1 MSTKQLK
8 IKDLQTP
15 CLLLDINTLKNNIN
29 SLSMRIQSLGS
40 KLRPHVKTHKSA
52 DVMQQVLEGGNV
64 QGITVSTL
72 KEADY
77 FFEQG
82 ERDILYAV
90 SISPE
95 KLPHIQH
102 LMSAGCDI
110 KIILDCVEA
119 VHVVNAFGEEQGIT
133 FKVLIELDTDGHRS
147 GVLPESKELIEIAKE
162 LNRGKGSQMLGV
174 MTHAGESY
182 TCNTPEAL
190 LAIARQE
197 RDRTL
202 LAANRIK
209 QAKLPCPIVSVGS
222 TPTAF
227 SIDDLTGITEVRAGV
242 YTFFDLVMKGV
253 GVCTQQDI
261 ALSVLSSVI
270 GFQKS
275 KGWIITNGG
284 WMALSRDR
292 GTSNQDTDYGYGLV
306 SEIDRHAVE
315 NFIVSSAN
323 QEHGIVSSTTADNQ
337 SSPLNITLGSQVRVL
352 PNHACST
359 ASQYS
364 KYYVVD
370 GDKVIAQWERINGW

>member
-1 MSTKQLK
+1 MSAKQLK

-52 DVMQQVLEGGNV
+52 NVMQEVLDGGNV

-90 SISPE
+90 SISPD
-95 KLPHIQH
+95 KLSHIQQ
-102 LMSAGCDI
+102 LMSVGCDI
-110 KIILDCVEA
+110 KIVLDCIEA
-119 VHVVNAFGEEQGIT
+119 AQAVNAFGEEQGIT

-147 GVLPESKELIEIAKE
+147 GVLPESEELIDIAKA
-162 LNRGKGSQMLGV
+162 LNDGKGSQMLGV

-182 TCNTPEAL
+182 TCNNPDAL

-202 LAANRIK
+202 LAANRLN
-209 QAKLPCPIVSVGS
+209 QANLPCPIVSVGS

-270 GFQKS
+270 GFQKA
-275 KGWIITNGG
+275 KGWIITDGG

-292 GTSNQDTDYGYGLV
+292 GTSNQDIDYGYGLV
-306 SEIDRHAVE
+306 SDINGHAVE
-315 NFIVSSAN
+315 DFIVSSAN
-323 QEHGIVSSTTADNQ
+323 QEHGIVACQTKGKQAL
-337 SSPLNITLGSQVRVL
+337 PFNITLGSQIRVL

-359 ASQYS
+359 ASQYT

-370 GDKVIAQWERINGW
+370 GENVVAEWERINGW

>member
-1 MSTKQLK
+1 MSINQLK
-8 IKDLQTP
+8 IKDLKTP

-29 SLSMRIQSLGS
+29 FLSTRIHSLGS

-52 DVMQQVLEGGNV
+52 DVMQEILAGGNV

-82 ERDILYAV
+82 ERDILYGV
-90 SISPE
+90 SISPD

-102 LMSAGCDI
+102 LMAAGCDV

-119 VHVVNAFGEEQGIT
+119 AQVVNAFGREHGIT

-147 GVLPESKELIEIAKE
+147 GVLPDSEELIDIAKI
-162 LNRGKGSQMLGV
+162 LDNGKGSNMLGV

-182 TCNTPEAL
+182 ACNTPEAL

-197 RDRTL
+197 RDLTL

-209 QAKLPCPIVSVGS
+209 ETGLPCPIVSVGS

-275 KGWIITNGG
+275 KGWIITDGG

-292 GTSNQDTDYGYGLV
+292 GTSNQDVDYGYGLV
-306 SEIDRHAVE
+306 SEINGQAVE
-315 NFIVSSAN
+315 NFIVSGAN
-323 QEHGIVSSTTADNQ
+323 QEHGIVSCNTDGDQ
-337 SSPLNITLGSQVRVL
+337 VSPLNLALGSPIRVL

-370 GDKVIAQWERINGW
+370 GENVVAEWERINGW